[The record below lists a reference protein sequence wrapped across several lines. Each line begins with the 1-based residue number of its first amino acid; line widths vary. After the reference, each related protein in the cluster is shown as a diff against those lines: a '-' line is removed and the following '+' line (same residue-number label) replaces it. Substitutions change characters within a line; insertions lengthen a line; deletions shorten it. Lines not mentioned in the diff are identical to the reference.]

1 MRENAERLIRIDQ
14 FPNSVR
20 RRKKKKK
27 LRARTTKLFAYN
39 PLSPFFNARNKLQQM
54 GKKERKERKE
64 KNEKRKRKKENVM

>member
-1 MRENAERLIRIDQ
+1 MINFLIRY
-14 FPNSVR
+14 VVE
-20 RRKKKKK
+20 KKE

-64 KNEKRKRKKENVM
+64 KNEKKKRKKENVM

>member
-1 MRENAERLIRIDQ
+1 MINFLIRY
-14 FPNSVR
+14 VVE
-20 RRKKKKK
+20 KKKKK

-64 KNEKRKRKKENVM
+64 KNEKKKRKKENVM